1 MTAPGPARAFLGNRL
16 RQLRHGALDEG
27 EEIHRQPPGRALLGA
42 ARRHHRPDQRGQH
55 RSGVLPADQVEAFQG
70 LVDEVQHVAAV
81 GVDPLGAGHEQQLG
95 QHRRRGTTGDRGE
108 QRALGTVAMAHGR
121 PAPQPALQGRRV
133 GGAGERGAVA
143 AWCLAGAVGGDPPRA
158 VEQGEAGRLLRQL
171 RQQVAQSREDR
182 QADTPRRPDSARRT
196 ARPGAAPTTLAGLEP
211 TGHAPPW
218 RRPDPDRGPCRPR
231 AGGASDPPGRH
242 GRTRAV
248 PRRLPRGPRPDRL
261 ARRPPTGRTCSR
273 WPDRTGRDAND
284 RSGCRPRPSRD
295 RAGSPCAGSG
305 CRGRGHDPAR
315 RPRAP
320 AGGVPAAPC
329 GPWPAARQACQRE
342 RTRALLQSWLPTR

>member
-1 MTAPGPARAFLGNRL
+1 MTAPGPARAFLGSQL

-27 EEIHRQPPGRALLGA
+27 GEIHRQPPGRALLGA
-42 ARRHHRPDQRGQH
+42 ARRHHRPDQRRQH
-55 RSGVLPADQVEAFQG
+55 RSGVLPPDQIEAFEG

-143 AWCLAGAVGGDPPRA
+143 AWCLAGAVASDAPRA

-171 RQQVAQSREDR
+171 GHQISQSREDG
-182 QADTPRRPDSARRT
+182 QADTPPVAILRCRT
-196 ARPGAAPTTLAGLEP
+196 AQPGAVPTTPAGLAP

-218 RRPDPDRGPCRPR
+218 RRPDPDRGPSRPR

-248 PRRLPRGPRPDRL
+248 PRHLPRGPRPDRL

-273 WPDRTGRDAND
+273 WPDRTARDAND

-295 RAGSPCAGSG
+295 RAGSPCAGSD
-305 CRGRGHDPAR
+305 CRARGDAPAR

-320 AGGVPAAPC
+320 AGGVPAAPS
-329 GPWPAARQACQRE
+329 GPWPAAPQVCPREGTRGPCQ
-342 RTRALLQSWLPTR
+342 S